1 MSEEENSKDEEGIE
15 TAAAD
20 EHTTE
25 PRTDTPGKW
34 EMPEPVFQQ
43 TSGYLP
49 QGFVKQVENAGM
61 SFVQEENQTA
71 PSPQPVAPQP
81 PAIPTTPTV
90 PVVAIEPQPDIS
102 EQFTIDE
109 FAAEPQV
116 VAKPKSGA
124 FRIALFVFGLVAI
137 FVVIAVFLAAIYFL
151 FLKTPGSSSNF

>member
-1 MSEEENSKDEEGIE
+1 MTNEEDSEVEGIE
-15 TAAAD
+15 TVAAN

-25 PRTDTPGKW
+25 PQADPPGQW

-61 SFVQEENQTA
+61 SSARDENQPA

-81 PAIPTTPTV
+81 PAIPTTPIL
-90 PVVAIEPQPDIS
+90 PVVAVEPQPDIS
-102 EQFTIDE
+102 EQFMIDA
-109 FAAEPQV
+109 FATESPVA
-116 VAKPKSGA
+116 AKPKSGA
-124 FRIALFVFGLVAI
+124 FRMALFVFGLVAL
-137 FVVIAVFLAAIYFL
+137 FVVVAVFLAVIYFL